1 MNMLM
6 MNSQGGHMKLV
17 NPSLIKQLSH
27 VAIHLLSIHTLEE
40 IYSIIVAMFELNHS
54 TLYT

>member
-1 MNMLM
+1 
-6 MNSQGGHMKLV
+6 MKSV

-27 VAIHLLSIHTLEE
+27 ATIHLFSIHTLHE
-40 IYSIIVAMFELNHS
+40 IYSIIIPMFELNYS

>member
-1 MNMLM
+1 M
-6 MNSQGGHMKLV
+6 MNNQGDHMKLL

-27 VAIHLLSIHTLEE
+27 DAIHLFSIHTLEE
-40 IYSIIVAMFELNHS
+40 LYSIILPMFEVNYS

>member
-6 MNSQGGHMKLV
+6 MNNQGDHMKLM

-27 VAIHLLSIHTLEE
+27 VAIHLFSIHTLEDL
-40 IYSIIVAMFELNHS
+40 YSIIVPMFEVNYS

>member
-1 MNMLM
+1 M

-27 VAIHLLSIHTLEE
+27 VAIHLFSIHTLEE
-40 IYSIIVAMFELNHS
+40 IYSIIVPMFELNYS